1 MTISNKANIKVGIYA
16 CKIDEYCNNV
26 ELCFA
31 GDRPDFIV
39 IGTFDQSKNFVG
51 RVITNW
57 CDKSPTDSLIFNGK
71 SFWDQA
77 GIAEDE
83 NGNNL
88 WLEVSNNFSNLFSKI
103 ESLYDYLCIDTDKVH
118 YNIAKEIPDEFRLF
132 CLFEGN
138 TINLIN
144 VKKDNGEKLGVEIF
158 L

>member
-1 MTISNKANIKVGIYA
+1 MVSSNNSILKVGIYA
-16 CKIDEYCNNV
+16 CKIDEYSNTV
-26 ELCFA
+26 ESCFE

-57 CDKSPTDSLIFNGK
+57 CDKFPTDSLVFNGK
-71 SFWDQA
+71 SYWDQA

-83 NGNNL
+83 NGNNI
-88 WLEVSNNFSNLFSKI
+88 WLEVSNNFSYLLSKI
-103 ESLYDYLCIDTDKVH
+103 ESLYDYLCIDTDEVH

-132 CLFEGN
+132 SLFEGN
-138 TINLIN
+138 TINLMN
-144 VKKDNGEKLGVEIF
+144 VKKDNGEKLGVEII